1 MTTARRRA
9 IVTDM
14 DAVFNTLAYARRLRE
29 AGVDDARAEAHA
41 EALHAAFHEGVATR
55 ADLARVEAKVNVLQ
69 WVIGLNALLSL
80 AMAARLFG
88 AI

>member
-1 MTTARRRA
+1 
-9 IVTDM
+9 M
-14 DAVFNTLAYARRLRE
+14 DAVFNTLAYVRRLRE

-41 EALHAAFHEGVATR
+41 EALHVAFHEGVATR
-55 ADLARVEAKVNVLQ
+55 ADLARVEARVAHVEAKVSVLQ

>member
-1 MTTARRRA
+1 
-9 IVTDM
+9 M
-14 DAVFNTLAYARRLRE
+14 DAVFNTLAYVRRLRE

-41 EALHAAFHEGVATR
+41 EALHVAFHEGVATR
-55 ADLARVEAKVNVLQ
+55 ADLARVEARVAHVEAKVSVLQ
-69 WVIGLNALLSL
+69 WVIGLNTLLSL